1 MPGGEIS
8 VPCHKTIE
16 KIKVDTEDMLRSG
29 ELTLGEPCAPCKI
42 ALIDGRVQKSE
53 HEVHGRKIPLVYIR
67 QKLLQK
73 HEMYMRLHTD
83 AEVENMSRQDLT
95 SVLNLAQVVYDAN
108 ADDNTLR
115 ELLRQFERMRTI
127 GIWHDH
133 STLLGKGYVMI
144 TAKVMYDTAVFKTKQ
159 ELEGTSIQAYIE
171 QPELHMLAVCS
182 SAVEDQAALI
192 GDRISCISDLS
203 TQLDSRGTE
212 VTDKLVFFYGDK
224 AAQQVERGTQQ
235 GGTYKCGSCGC
246 ESHMMDDFVYSMR
259 CTCRSLSDLQ
269 AVALAGKYGK
279 QPSVIRPFQTL
290 STRELQEELRARNV
304 YHMCTTK
311 RSLQKELARVL
322 KGVQRVPTLLLQNP
336 EETLPN
342 MQLD

>member
-1 MPGGEIS
+1 MG
-8 VPCHKTIE
+8 
-16 KIKVDTEDMLRSG
+16 RQ
-29 ELTLGEPCAPCKI
+29 ELTSI
-42 ALIDGRVQKSE
+42 
-53 HEVHGRKIPLVYIR
+53 
-67 QKLLQK
+67 
-73 HEMYMRLHTD
+73 
-83 AEVENMSRQDLT
+83 
-95 SVLNLAQVVYDAN
+95 LNLAQVAN
-108 ADDNTLR
+108 TDDNTLR
-115 ELLRQFERMRTI
+115 ELLRQFERTRTI

-133 STLLGKGYVMI
+133 STLLGKGYVI
-144 TAKVMYDTAVFKTKQ
+144 VTAKVMYDTAVFKTKQ
-159 ELEGTSIQAYIE
+159 ELEGASLDSIQAYIE

-182 SAVEDQAALI
+182 SAVEDQAALT

-203 TQLDSRGTE
+203 TPLYDSRGTE

-246 ESHMMDDFVYSMR
+246 ESHMMDDFAYSMR

-279 QPSVIRPFQTL
+279 QPGVIRPFQTL
-290 STRELQEELRARNV
+290 STREELRARNV

-336 EETLPN
+336 EATLSN
-342 MQLD
+342 MQLDQYCILDCEPLHDLKGHLQKYCIPMTTSVIMSPFYDYTI